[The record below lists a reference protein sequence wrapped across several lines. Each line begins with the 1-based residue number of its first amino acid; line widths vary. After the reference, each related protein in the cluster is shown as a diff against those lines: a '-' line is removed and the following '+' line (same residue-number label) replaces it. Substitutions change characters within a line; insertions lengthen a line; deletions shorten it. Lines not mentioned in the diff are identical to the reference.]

1 MEAEWGDV
9 VRFLTYLAEE
19 REIVPTGQNQ
29 CFNALLFFFRYACD
43 GEAFRYRESAG
54 QFLR

>member
-19 REIVPTGQNQ
+19 REIVLRGRISVSMRF
-29 CFNALLFFFRYACD
+29 CFSFATHVMNKPFGIVSPLD
-43 GEAFRYRESAG
+43 NP
-54 QFLR
+54 

>member
-19 REIVPTGQNQ
+19 REIAPTGQNQ
-29 CFNALLFFFRYACD
+29 CFNAFFL
-43 GEAFRYRESAG
+43 S
-54 QFLR
+54 LRM